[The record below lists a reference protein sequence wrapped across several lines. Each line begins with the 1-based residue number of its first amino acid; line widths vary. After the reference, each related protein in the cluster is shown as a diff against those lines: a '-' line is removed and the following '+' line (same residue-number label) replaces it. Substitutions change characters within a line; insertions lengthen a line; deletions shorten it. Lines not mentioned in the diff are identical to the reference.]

1 MTRLDYDED
10 FEEEGAAKVN
20 TEVAMNLS
28 LLILFYSNVYYKGIF
43 SFDFSALLF
52 FIKYLSYLCVDR
64 F

>member
-52 FIKYLSYLCVDR
+52 FI
-64 F
+64 